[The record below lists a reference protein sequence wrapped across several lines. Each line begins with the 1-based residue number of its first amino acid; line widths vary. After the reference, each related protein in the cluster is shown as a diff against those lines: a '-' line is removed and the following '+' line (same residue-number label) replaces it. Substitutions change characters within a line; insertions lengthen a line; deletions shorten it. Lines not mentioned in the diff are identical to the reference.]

1 MAKALLSPPALR
13 VQVKIRRRI
22 HKMNFESY
30 FCLQSLIW
38 SGFLHFISRLICKR
52 SIKDQLE
59 RASLSIVLNLAE
71 GSAKTTAK
79 ERARFYSIAYASL
92 RETQVLLE
100 ILEQTELLKK
110 SQ

>member
-1 MAKALLSPPALR
+1 MLKNFRSYQFALSLYKNCEQIKTKA
-13 VQVKIRRRI
+13 
-22 HKMNFESY
+22 Y
-30 FCLQSLIW
+30 
-38 SGFLHFISRLICKR
+38 
-52 SIKDQLE
+52 IKDQLE

-100 ILEQTELLKK
+100 ILEQTELSKKANELGAMIYKLKIK
-110 SQ
+110 